1 MFVSI
6 HLKNEMVKKTG
17 QAGLV
22 LPLLYF
28 HQSIHQVD
36 ASVNKK
42 KKSEHFKTEKYKFQ
56 FFSHITFSYSLPTH
70 FSKFSIGVM

>member
-42 KKSEHFKTEKYKFQ
+42 KKKANILKLKNTSSNSFLT
-56 FFSHITFSYSLPTH
+56 
-70 FSKFSIGVM
+70 

>member
-28 HQSIHQVD
+28 HQAIHQVD

-42 KKSEHFKTEKYKFQ
+42 KKANILKLKNTSSNSFLT
-56 FFSHITFSYSLPTH
+56 
-70 FSKFSIGVM
+70 